1 MSAKIKYQSVINL
14 AQVLGFKN
22 LEAIEKDGVLY
33 LSGMAAS
40 EADKQVVWDAY
51 NKIDPDMRG
60 ADMILNIDVDPLAVP
75 PVAKEEIYEVV
86 AGDSLSKIAKKYDG
100 LKWQDIYEANKDI
113 IKNPDL
119 IQIGWKLKIPKK
131 M

>member
-1 MSAKIKYQSVINL
+1 MSPKVKYQSVINL

-22 LEAIEKDGVLY
+22 MEAIEKDGVLY

-40 EADKQVVWDAY
+40 EADKQLVWDAY

-60 ADMILNIDVDPLAVP
+60 ADMILNINVDPLAVP
-75 PVAKEEIYEVV
+75 QEEIYEVV
-86 AGDSLSKIAKKYDG
+86 AGDSLSKIAKKYPG
-100 LKWQDIYEANKDI
+100 LKWQDIYEANKDR

-119 IQIGWKLKIPKK
+119 IQIGWKLKIPRK
-131 M
+131 

>member
-22 LEAIEKDGVLY
+22 MEAIEKDGVLY
-33 LSGMAAS
+33 LSGMAKS

-75 PVAKEEIYEVV
+75 QEEIYEVV
-86 AGDSLSKIAKKYDG
+86 AGDSLSKIAKKYPG
-100 LKWQDIYEANKDI
+100 LKWQDIYEANKDR

-131 M
+131 

>member
-60 ADMILNIDVDPLAVP
+60 ADMILKIDVDPLAAP
-75 PVAKEEIYEVV
+75 KEEIYEVV
-86 AGDSLSKIAKKYDG
+86 AGDSLSKIAKKYEG
-100 LKWQDIYEANKDI
+100 LKWQDIYEVNKDI

-131 M
+131 

>member
-1 MSAKIKYQSVINL
+1 MSATLKYQSVINL
-14 AQVLGFKN
+14 AKVLGFKD
-22 LEAIEKDGVLY
+22 LKAIEKNGILY

-40 EADKQVVWDAY
+40 EADKQMVWDAY

-60 ADMILNIDVDPLAVP
+60 ADMIMNIDVDPNAVP
-75 PVAKEEIYEVV
+75 QEEIYEVV
-86 AGDSLSKIAKKYDG
+86 AGDSLSKIAKKYPG
-100 LKWQDIYEANKDI
+100 VSWKNIYEANKDR

-131 M
+131 

>member
-1 MSAKIKYQSVINL
+1 MSATLKYQSVINL
-14 AQVLGFKN
+14 AQVLGFKD
-22 LEAIEKDGVLY
+22 LKAIEKNGILY

-40 EADKQVVWDAY
+40 ENDKQLVWDAY

-60 ADMILNIDVDPLAVP
+60 ADMILNIDVDPAAIP
-75 PVAKEEIYEVV
+75 QEEIYEVV
-86 AGDSLSKIAKKYDG
+86 KGDSLSKIAKKYPG
-100 LKWQDIYEANKDI
+100 ISWKDIYEANKDK

-131 M
+131 

>member
-22 LEAIEKDGVLY
+22 MESIEKDGVLY

-40 EADKQVVWDAY
+40 ETDKQLVWDAY

-60 ADMILNIDVDPLAVP
+60 ADMILNITVDPMAVP
-75 PVAKEEIYEVV
+75 PVPKEEIYEVV

-100 LKWQDIYEANKDI
+100 LKWQDIYEVNKDI